1 MSSNLRIV
9 LDTNVFLVSLLEH
22 HKYYW
27 VFEGILSQAYTLL
40 LSNEIIT
47 EYFEQCAKKYGYKLS
62 NERLEFLLE
71 FSNVEL
77 ITPYFHWDL
86 MQNDPDDNKFVDC
99 YVAGQAD
106 FLVTHDKHFAILK
119 EVKFPIINT
128 IKIEEFKV
136 ILEKNPA

>member
-1 MSSNLRIV
+1 MGSNLRIV

-27 VFEGILSQAYTLL
+27 VFEGILTQEYTLL
-40 LSNEIIT
+40 LSNEILT
-47 EYFEQCAKKYGYKLS
+47 EYLEQCAKKYGYKLS

-99 YVAGQAD
+99 YVAGQGD

-119 EVKFPIINT
+119 DVQFPIINT
-128 IKIEEFKV
+128 IRIEEFRAVLGK
-136 ILEKNPA
+136 